1 VGTAPPRHRP
11 AAAPPRASSG
21 PSSAGRRSGGAD
33 RRHARRGGED
43 ARFDDLCRRRSA
55 PLLLPMQRDPIPL
68 LLCMLPSPPATAVLL
83 LLPLRCSYSPAR
95 ASSASRPAPRPT
107 RAAAGRRPDRLQDV
121 SRTCPGRVLDM
132 PQPVADRAALLD
144 CGVHPAGR
152 VVAEGGEHLFT
163 AGGVKRR
170 RPQTSR
176 YRLRAAEARRTA
188 CNCSQPRGSG
198 RSRLHRRGGALSRP
212 VDDQS
217 GPRTWPRLPT
227 RGRAAPLR

>member
-1 VGTAPPRHRP
+1 MWARHRHGTAPRRHRLALRVGLHLRGGAAEARTGAMP
-11 AAAPPRASSG
+11 GGVARMLASTISVGGAARHFSYRCNGTRSISCCVCCLPHRPLLCYCYYRSAAATLLREPALLPDRPRA
-21 PSSAGRRSGGAD
+21 RRA
-33 RRHARRGGED
+33 
-43 ARFDDLCRRRSA
+43 
-55 PLLLPMQRDPIPL
+55 
-68 LLCMLPSPPATAVLL
+68 
-83 LLPLRCSYSPAR
+83 
-95 ASSASRPAPRPT
+95 
-107 RAAAGRRPDRLQDV
+107 
-121 SRTCPGRVLDM
+121 
-132 PQPVADRAALLD
+132 PQPVADRTALLD

-170 RPQTSR
+170 RPQKSR

-198 RSRLHRRGGALSRP
+198 RSRLRGRGCALSRP